1 MGLLPTARRRAR
13 VSDPVP
19 VASTSRGSITSGPRV
34 STSTTGKRR
43 LCPARS
49 TDKEDATR
57 ASGQGVATRKRRRVS
72 SPRPD
77 VLFRPKKRQRARVTT
92 DPNVIEIPSS
102 PSPPPRPIRS
112 KGQTGTREVISLVSD
127 SEDDSDPVSH
137 SSKPASLPV
146 SANDVRAPIETP
158 LRGLNEIGGPFTNE
172 DEHLVAEQLAP
183 SIPSTPDSIPLH
195 SQVAHATPSAIEECL
210 RDGRKTIKSVLHLL
224 PHHLRSSL
232 QPLPS
237 LVSRLTTPTP
247 AVNASDSSPQDSPRE
262 PPHPRPCPR
271 PLKRPSVPPDTLGLS
286 DLPKELP
293 VPLVT
298 GDPNPISLKTSI
310 KSPGADDIE
319 SPSSPARKR
328 RRLNK
333 LTSSPISPSVRWIRP
348 TAVENMGC
356 HHSLWSP
363 RLVREEE
370 AAVVSDSQREVKG
383 GRKVVQNGYESEEPM
398 EAEEEEVDELI
409 SSDVEGKG
417 NNADDA
423 PQFSPL
429 LPDARPNETTL
440 PSRPSSPTK
449 PRPKS
454 SFSPSLFSR
463 VLNLQRSNTSST
475 PPSLP
480 FLSPSRSSASL
491 SSATPRSP
499 PFDNLPSLV
508 GAVSIT
514 ASPIPKA
521 SSMQFSWAMDTDPLD
536 DIEDEDFGN
545 MVLAYPS

>member
-19 VASTSRGSITSGPRV
+19 VASTSRGSITSKPRV
-34 STSTTGKRR
+34 SMSTTAKRR
-43 LCPARS
+43 LCPGRS

-57 ASGQGVATRKRRRVS
+57 ASGQGVATRKRRRVP
-72 SPRPD
+72 SPCPD
-77 VLFRPKKRQRARVTT
+77 VSFRPKKRRRARVTT
-92 DPNVIEIPSS
+92 DPDVIEISSS

-112 KGQTGTREVISLVSD
+112 KGLMGTGEVISLVSD
-127 SEDDSDPVSH
+127 SESDDPVSH
-137 SSKPASLPV
+137 TSKPACQPV
-146 SANDVRAPIETP
+146 SGSDA
-158 LRGLNEIGGPFTNE
+158 RGLNEIGALFTNE
-172 DEHLVAEQLAP
+172 DEDLVAEQLAP
-183 SIPSTPDSIPLH
+183 STPSTPDSTPLH
-195 SQVAHATPSAIEECL
+195 PQVAHATPSAIEECL
-210 RDGRKTIKSVLHLL
+210 RDGRKTITSVLHLL
-224 PHHLRSSL
+224 SPHLVSSL

-237 LVSRLTTPTP
+237 SVSRLATTTPT
-247 AVNASDSSPQDSPRE
+247 VNAPDSSPQDSPRE
-262 PPHPRPCPR
+262 PPHPRPRPR
-271 PLKRPSVPPDTLGLS
+271 PLKQPSVPPDAPGLS
-286 DLPKELP
+286 DLLKELP

-298 GDPNPISLKTSI
+298 GDPNPNSLKTFV

-319 SPSSPARKR
+319 SPPSPARKR

-333 LTSSPISPSVRWIRP
+333 LTLSSSSSSVRWIRP

-363 RLVREEE
+363 RLVREVSV
-370 AAVVSDSQREVKG
+370 VVSDSQREVKG
-383 GRKVVQNGYESEEPM
+383 DGKVVENGYESEEPV
-398 EAEEEEVDELI
+398 EAEEEEEVDELI
-409 SSDVEGKG
+409 SSDAEGKG

-423 PQFSPL
+423 PLFSPL
-429 LPDARPNETTL
+429 LPAARPNETDL

-449 PRPKS
+449 PRLKS

-491 SSATPRSP
+491 SSATSRSP

-508 GAVSIT
+508 SAVGIT

-536 DIEDEDFGN
+536 DIEDVDFEN